1 MKYISVLRPWN
12 LLMVIIAQSLI
23 HYAFFER
30 LGIEIALD
38 HGLFFLLTFATVMI
52 MAGGNVINDILDLE
66 IDQVNKPEKMI
77 VGKKLSLKTAYN
89 LYMALTSIG
98 VLAGFILT
106 RLLDKP
112 ALFIVFVLVAAV
124 LYLYSSQLK
133 GILLAGNVLVAL
145 MVSLSLLVVPLFDLF
160 PVSDGRLE
168 ATAINASRVILH
180 LAVFAFAINLLRE
193 LIKDILDVNGD
204 HKAGMQT
211 IPVLLGRKTA
221 GTIAFVLSVGILVL
235 ILIYTNLFLY
245 SSRYLLIYTTVLI
258 IAPLLYICTRLWYAE
273 QSSQYALI
281 ARLLKLIMLLGLG
294 SIPLLGTIT

>member
-1 MKYISVLRPWN
+1 
-12 LLMVIIAQSLI
+12 MVIIAQGLI
-23 HYAFFER
+23 HYGLFKTM
-30 LGIEIALD
+30 GIEIALD

-77 VGKKLSLKTAYN
+77 VGKSLSLKTAYN

-133 GILLAGNVLVAL
+133 GMLLVGNVLVAL

-221 GTIAFVLSVGILVL
+221 GMIAFVLSVSILVL

-245 SSRYLLIYTTVLI
+245 TSRSLLIYSTLLI
-258 IAPLLYICTRLWYAE
+258 TAPLLYICTRLWYAKNNR
-273 QSSQYALI
+273 QYAFI
-281 ARLLKLIMLLGLG
+281 ARCLKLIMLSGLG
-294 SIPLLGTIT
+294 SIPLLGTII